1 LTSSFAFII
10 SYLDQIDTHP
20 LLTMPSVPT
29 TQTAIIASEAGDF
42 ELSSSVAVPEVGPR
56 EILIRTKAVALNPVD
71 AKMIGDFVTPG
82 CIYGFDCS
90 GEVVAIGKDVR
101 RTDLKIGDRV
111 CGSGSGSK
119 SLAQGIIGPTDSPQ

>member
-1 LTSSFAFII
+1 
-10 SYLDQIDTHP
+10 
-20 LLTMPSVPT
+20 MPSVPT

-42 ELSSSVAVPEVGPR
+42 ELSTSVAVPEVGPK
-56 EILIRTKAVALNPVD
+56 EILIRTRAVALNPVD

-119 SLAQGIIGPTDSPQ
+119 LSSGSILGENIGPTDSLQ